1 MLGRSKEHIEAGL
14 VQVWPG
20 EKSRVSCEATCLTPR
35 VQIFHAAKTVQSYGL
50 AVGRGASKTFLLIL
64 QAHVLKQLLFHG
76 KQAKKSQ
83 K

>member
-1 MLGRSKEHIEAGL
+1 M
-14 VQVWPG
+14 
-20 EKSRVSCEATCLTPR
+20 
-35 VQIFHAAKTVQSYGL
+35 QIFHAAKTVQSYGL

>member
-1 MLGRSKEHIEAGL
+1 MLGRSEEHIEAGL
-14 VQVWPG
+14 VQSWPG
-20 EKSRVSCEATCLTPR
+20 EKSRVSEVTCLTPR
-35 VQIFHAAKTVQSYGL
+35 VQMFHAAKTVQSYGL